1 MKKYRLS
8 IEVRDNEL
16 QQYRVEHYQTDAE
29 SLSQAQENIFI
40 LLDELKL
47 QSRYVLRAIQIS

>member
-8 IEVRDNEL
+8 VEVRDNDL
-16 QQYRVEHYQTDAE
+16 QSFRVEHYQTYAT
-29 SLSQAQENIFI
+29 SLSHAQENIFQ

-47 QSRYVLRAIQIS
+47 QSRYVLRAVQIA